1 MNLLEN
7 KLFALNIPVVII
19 DLTNTFCTKI
29 ILFQLLKKNVII
41 TSVIE
46 QIYVHVN
53 SHSFLFHK
61 SKLSSFK
68 RKSKSPIVSIP
79 SSFRRGII

>member
-7 KLFALNIPVVII
+7 KLFALNIPVVVI
-19 DLTNTFCTKI
+19 DLITSFCTKI

-46 QIYVHVN
+46 QIIW
-53 SHSFLFHK
+53 SCE
-61 SKLSSFK
+61 
-68 RKSKSPIVSIP
+68 
-79 SSFRRGII
+79 